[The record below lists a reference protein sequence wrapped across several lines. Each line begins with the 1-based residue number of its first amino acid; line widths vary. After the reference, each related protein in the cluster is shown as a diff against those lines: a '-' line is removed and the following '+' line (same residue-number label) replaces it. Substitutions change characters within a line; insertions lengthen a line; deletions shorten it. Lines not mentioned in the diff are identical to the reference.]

1 MSKIA
6 TATTQ
11 PAQQQQARSQNSAL
25 PNFHHLSSH
34 SPAAIEAYLH
44 LYVDGL
50 AKAEFGQTG
59 NRR

>member
-1 MSKIA
+1 MTEPNDK
-6 TATTQ
+6 
-11 PAQQQQARSQNSAL
+11 PAQQQQASAPGTAL

>member
-1 MSKIA
+1 MPNTESR
-6 TATTQ
+6 TAQ
-11 PAQQQQARSQNSAL
+11 PAQQQQASGQNPAL
-25 PNFHHLSSH
+25 PNFQHLSSH

-50 AKAEFGQTG
+50 AKAEFGLTG

>member
-1 MSKIA
+1 MTDTNDK
-6 TATTQ
+6 
-11 PAQQQQARSQNSAL
+11 PAQQQQASAPGTTL
-25 PNFHHLSSH
+25 PNFQHMSSH

-50 AKAEFGQTG
+50 AKAEFGLNG

>member
-1 MSKIA
+1 MPKIDPRA
-6 TATTQ
+6 AQ
-11 PAQQQQARSQNSAL
+11 PAQQQQASRQYSAL
-25 PNFHHLSSH
+25 PNFQHLSSH

-50 AKAEFGQTG
+50 AKAEFGLSG

>member
-1 MSKIA
+1 MTDSNDK
-6 TATTQ
+6 
-11 PAQQQQARSQNSAL
+11 PAQQQQTSAQGSAL
-25 PNFHHLSSH
+25 PNFQHMSSH

-50 AKAEFGQTG
+50 AKAEFGQNG